1 MNHTRAC
8 VVMTTVA
15 NKEEAEKIATAALE
29 ARLAACVQIQE
40 ITSYYWWNDKINREP
55 EQLLYLKTTPGKYQ
69 ALEALLI
76 ANHSYDTPEILR
88 LPVEAGF
95 EKYLDW
101 MVKETSRG

>member
-8 VVMTTVA
+8 VVMTTVS

-55 EQLLYLKTTPGKYQ
+55 EQLLYLQTTPGKYQ
-69 ALEALLI
+69 ALEALLSSAKPPI
-76 ANHSYDTPEILR
+76 HLTP
-88 LPVEAGF
+88 A
-95 EKYLDW
+95 
-101 MVKETSRG
+101 TSESSVASS